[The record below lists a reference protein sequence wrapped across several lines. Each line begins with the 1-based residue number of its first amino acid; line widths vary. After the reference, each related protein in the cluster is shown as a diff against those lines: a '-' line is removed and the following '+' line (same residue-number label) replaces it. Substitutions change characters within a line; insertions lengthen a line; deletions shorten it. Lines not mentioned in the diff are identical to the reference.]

1 MSFLS
6 RETILKKI
14 RKTRLSKEVSQLEM
28 ANQLKISIPTYS
40 RFERGL
46 TKTDLILLKDV
57 CKILEIDESMINYP
71 SNYVD
76 PYVNYNLEGTA
87 EEIHKQLNELI
98 TLLEK
103 QQAANE
109 ILLEKLHLLA
119 KKKNL

>member
-14 RKTRLSKEVSQLEM
+14 RTTRLSKEVSQLEM

-57 CKILEIDESMINYP
+57 CKILEIDESTVNYP
-71 SNYVD
+71 TNYVD
-76 PYVNYNLEGTA
+76 PYTNYNLEGST

-109 ILLEKLHLLA
+109 ILLEKLHFLA

>member
-14 RKTRLSKEVSQLEM
+14 RTTRLSKEVSQLEM

-57 CKILEIDESMINYP
+57 CKILEIDENMINYP

-76 PYVNYNLEGTA
+76 PYANYNLEGTA